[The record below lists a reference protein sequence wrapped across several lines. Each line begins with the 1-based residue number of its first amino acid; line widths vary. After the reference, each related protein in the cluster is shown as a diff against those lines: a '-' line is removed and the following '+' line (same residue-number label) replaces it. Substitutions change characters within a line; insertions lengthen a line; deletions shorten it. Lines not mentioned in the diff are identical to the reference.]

1 MAKCVVSI
9 GYKNFVLDADQGLKL
24 LDLVSQAEVYEEKW
38 NSETKDNTY
47 HIYMNEG
54 HASSEGVAMSMKVL
68 SNGFY
73 QMAKLAGKPN
83 KS

>member
-24 LDLVSQAEVYEEKW
+24 LDLVADAEVYEEKW
-38 NSETKDNTY
+38 SSETKDNTY
-47 HIYMNEG
+47 HIYANEG
-54 HASSEGVAMSMKVL
+54 HASSEGVAMSVKVL
-68 SNGFY
+68 SNKFY